1 MALSAYV
8 RRMRARVGHDLLLLP
23 GTAAV
28 VRDAEGRV
36 LLQRRI
42 DDGLWDLPGGATD
55 AGDSPS
61 EAVVRKVRE
70 ETGLEVR
77 PVRLLGVFGGLA
89 ERARYPNGDEA
100 EFTTIVFECEIVGGA
115 LRVEEGQA
123 ETLAFHAPDAPPP
136 MRGRYGPRV
145 VALGPG
151 AAPLFDP
158 PGLASALFRS
168 GGA

>member
-1 MALSAYV
+1 MALSEYV
-8 RRMRARVGHDLLLLP
+8 RRLRERVGHDLLLLP

-28 VRDAEGRV
+28 VRDAQGRV
-36 LLQRRI
+36 LLQRRR
-42 DDGLWDLPGGATD
+42 DDGLWDLPGGASD

-77 PVRLLGVFGGLA
+77 PLRLLGVFGGRH

-100 EFTTIVFECEIVGGA
+100 EFTTIVFECEIVGGELRPEEGEADA
-115 LRVEEGQA
+115 LR
-123 ETLAFHAPDAPPP
+123 FHPGESPPP

-145 VALGPG
+145 IGLG
-151 AAPLFDP
+151 AHSAPLYDP
-158 PGLASALFRS
+158 PGR
-168 GGA
+168 